1 MPDGE
6 TSEWLRE
13 QEQSAISPT
22 EATAQHARP
31 PTGASHQPP
40 ANLPQGAVTEE
51 HYPQQ
56 QPTPSRATD
65 PNLAHATAGKGHGE
79 GVSGR
84 RVEPSGQG
92 GEAISSSPENSP
104 SPKARPPGPTFT
116 PRSVRLP
123 GSAPTPRADRLRYA
137 EEEGAN
143 RARTGTR
150 EMRHGRQEG
159 TGAPPKW

>member
-1 MPDGE
+1 M
-6 TSEWLRE
+6 
-13 QEQSAISPT
+13 
-22 EATAQHARP
+22 
-31 PTGASHQPP
+31 
-40 ANLPQGAVTEE
+40 TEE

-65 PNLAHATAGKGHGE
+65 PNLAHATAGEGHGE

-123 GSAPTPRADRLRYA
+123 GSVPTPRADRLRYA

-150 EMRHGRQEG
+150 EMRHGRHKG
-159 TGAPPKW
+159 TDAPLKW

>member
-1 MPDGE
+1 M
-6 TSEWLRE
+6 
-13 QEQSAISPT
+13 
-22 EATAQHARP
+22 
-31 PTGASHQPP
+31 
-40 ANLPQGAVTEE
+40 TEE

-65 PNLAHATAGKGHGE
+65 PNLAHATAGEGRGE

-92 GEAISSSPENSP
+92 GEAISSPLAT
-104 SPKARPPGPTFT
+104 KAQTGLPGPTFT

-159 TGAPPKW
+159 TGAPPKVVGTKSDTLQSKPLDHTPTKEEGSGQLGGP